1 MRQQR
6 RRVRVRGCLLWLL
19 GLVVVLLVLSLL
31 FGGFQKGTK
40 AGGAGAPA
48 PVSVTAKHQADEGT
62 RDPGHLVQPDHG
74 AECRRAPGRSPVT
87 RLVA

>member
-19 GLVVVLLVLSLL
+19 GLVVVLLALSLL

-40 AGGAGAPA
+40 AGGASAPA
-48 PVSVTAKHQADEGT
+48 PVSVTVGPLSH
-62 RDPGHLVQPDHG
+62 
-74 AECRRAPGRSPVT
+74 
-87 RLVA
+87 